1 MANQIADE
9 TSFAYWVTYTTK
21 KNNIIISKVKTKYWR
36 STHKY
41 GVRLP
46 NNITEAMYIDQE
58 NGNTYWKDAI
68 DKDTKKAKIDYEPIK
83 YCTPKEVQK
92 WRVNNMHGYQ

>member
-1 MANQIADE
+1 M
-9 TSFAYWVTYTTK
+9 SYTLK
-21 KNNIIISKVKTKYWR
+21 KRDKIISKVKTKYWR

-58 NGNTYWKDAI
+58 NVNTYWKDAI
-68 DKDTKKAKIDYEPIK
+68 DKETKKAKIDYKPIEE
-83 YCTPKEVQK
+83 CTPE
-92 WRVNNMHGYQ
+92 